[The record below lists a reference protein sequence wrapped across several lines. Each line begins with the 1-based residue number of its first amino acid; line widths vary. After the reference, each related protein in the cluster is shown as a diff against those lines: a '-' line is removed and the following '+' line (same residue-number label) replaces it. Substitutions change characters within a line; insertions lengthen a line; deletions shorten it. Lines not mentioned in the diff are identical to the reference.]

1 MSEIKFTLH
10 TFQLNS
16 LEGLKLGSTFFIHR
30 GKNLRR
36 QFSFCISLQLVSQ
49 ESKLLQCSMY
59 ISKLIFYVV
68 YLFEETIYLKN
79 FSFMKK
85 RYASEMAS
93 MKITFFDIFDPNWT
107 QMVAPKDPNMELNR
121 ILIFPAMKKTETI
134 LLPII

>member
-1 MSEIKFTLH
+1 MFH
-10 TFQLNS
+10 
-16 LEGLKLGSTFFIHR
+16 
-30 GKNLRR
+30 
-36 QFSFCISLQLVSQ
+36 V
-49 ESKLLQCSMY
+49 

-68 YLFEETIYLKN
+68 YLFEETINLKN
-79 FSFMKK
+79 FSFRKK